1 MDWKAESRDLLSG
14 NQLSPHIVCPCAGHL
29 ACLVKLF
36 SFLFEKEK
44 FETFHLSLI
53 HSIFFLYFTTK
64 LREEKSTYINC
75 FIKHYQL
82 WQIAFSKMIAM
93 NSNSPLLESNYPPLC
108 VLPLVTCLYPT
119 TCRSRVTLCD
129 FLSQIR
135 RGHVIYICYFQTAH
149 LLDNQQPPW
158 TLLSEQP

>member
-1 MDWKAESRDLLSG
+1 MEAESRDLLSG
-14 NQLSPHIVCPCAGHL
+14 NQLSPTLCA
-29 ACLVKLF
+29 LVQVTSPVWLNSSDF
-36 SFLFEKEK
+36 YKEK

-53 HSIFFLYFTTK
+53 YSIFFLYFTTK

-75 FIKHYQL
+75 FIKDYQL
-82 WQIAFSKMIAM
+82 WQIAFSTMAAM

-108 VLPLVTCLYPT
+108 VLALVTCLYPT
-119 TCRSRVTLCD
+119 TCRSRATLCD

-135 RGHVIYICYFQTAH
+135 RGHVTYICYFYTAH
-149 LLDNQQPPW
+149 LPDAQQPPW